1 MKVVGIYTGNFQP
14 PHRGNLNAF
23 NYLKKITGENTFI
36 GARKQRRSEEEPLP
50 FSDRKQIWAKHGV
63 PSDKIVEVSNIYMPK
78 EILKNFDPK
87 STSLVLL
94 KEKDGINEMTNRVS
108 GIPNYFLP
116 YRGNESSLKPY
127 MEHSYIFEYPDT
139 IMEMDG
145 TQLTNKSI
153 RRIISSP
160 KINPEQKKAMLKKVM
175 GWYDIGLFER
185 MEKVMGSP
193 QAHMNINESAIDVIR
208 EMIMDEL
215 SNTPF
220 PTMGLDKDKKDDD
233 QGLDLFGL
241 DDPTKTIGMDQTE
254 KDKQDRQDAELRKKK
269 LDTLNKG
276 IDATKLQSKYFEK
289 QGLVNK
295 QDLKDKIELRNQLK
309 IGGI

>member
-1 MKVVGIYTGNFQP
+1 
-14 PHRGNLNAF
+14 
-23 NYLKKITGENTFI
+23 
-36 GARKQRRSEEEPLP
+36 
-50 FSDRKQIWAKHGV
+50 
-63 PSDKIVEVSNIYMPK
+63 
-78 EILKNFDPK
+78 
-87 STSLVLL
+87 
-94 KEKDGINEMTNRVS
+94 
-108 GIPNYFLP
+108 
-116 YRGNESSLKPY
+116 
-127 MEHSYIFEYPDT
+127 
-139 IMEMDG
+139 
-145 TQLTNKSI
+145 
-153 RRIISSP
+153 
-160 KINPEQKKAMLKKVM
+160 
-175 GWYDIGLFER
+175 
-185 MEKVMGSP
+185 
-193 QAHMNINESAIDVIR
+193 MNINESAIDVIR